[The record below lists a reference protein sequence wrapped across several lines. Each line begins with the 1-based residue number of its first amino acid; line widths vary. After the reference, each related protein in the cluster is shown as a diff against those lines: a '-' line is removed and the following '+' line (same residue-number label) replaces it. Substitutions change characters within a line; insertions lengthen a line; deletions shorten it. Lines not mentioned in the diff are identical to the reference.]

1 MENEELRKQGVARL
15 GEAEVNRLEHYS
27 VESQKARYSD
37 EYLWAWLLSIYGR
50 KIEILMDLPVFH
62 RWGHSGLPDQHF
74 WLRQWERLILEL
86 NSSKPVSDC
95 IVWHLTKRGD
105 TAISDWLQ
113 ECDDYIRE
121 NSLQWQLDAWRL
133 RNG

>member
-1 MENEELRKQGVARL
+1 MEHDELRAEGIARL

-27 VESQKARYSD
+27 VESHKALYTD
-37 EYLWAWLLSIYGR
+37 EQLWARLLEIYGK
-50 KIEILMDLPVFH
+50 KIEILTNLPIFYQ
-62 RWGHSGLPDQHF
+62 WAQSGLPDQYF
-74 WLRQWERLILEL
+74 WLGQWERLILEI

-121 NSLQWQLDAWRL
+121 NSLQWQQAAWRL
-133 RNG
+133 RDE